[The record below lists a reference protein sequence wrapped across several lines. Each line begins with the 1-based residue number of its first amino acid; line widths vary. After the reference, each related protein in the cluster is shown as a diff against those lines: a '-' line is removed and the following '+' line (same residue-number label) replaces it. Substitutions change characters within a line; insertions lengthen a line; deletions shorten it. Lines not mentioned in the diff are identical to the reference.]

1 MNREN
6 KENNTTAVLF
16 DMDGVIF
23 DSERA
28 QMAIWLDLAE
38 REGLPNME
46 AVYRRCI
53 GVTMEA
59 TGKILREAYG
69 ADFPWQDFRRRTT
82 DGYRRRYAG
91 GKLPV
96 KDGARELLR
105 ALKDRG
111 VPLALASS
119 TQGAL
124 VRQWLSEA
132 GLLEY
137 FDVLVTGDMV
147 SRSKPDPEI
156 FLTACALL
164 HVKPKDAYVIEDSYN
179 GIRAAHAGGMHALMV
194 PDMLPPD
201 AEMREKAERIF
212 PSLWEVGVYLE
223 KALRREF

>member
-1 MNREN
+1 MNN
-6 KENNTTAVLF
+6 KTAVLF

-28 QMAIWLDLAE
+28 QMAIWLDIAE

-46 AVYRRCI
+46 EVYHRCI

-82 DGYRRRYAG
+82 EGYRSRYAG

-96 KDGARELLR
+96 KPGARELL
-105 ALKDRG
+105 ASLNTRG
-111 VPLALASS
+111 VALALASS
-119 TQGAL
+119 TQGEL

-132 GLLEY
+132 GLLDC

-147 SRSKPDPEI
+147 ARSKPDPEI
-156 FLTACALL
+156 FLKACVLL
-164 HVKPKDAYVIEDSYN
+164 HVKPEDAYVIEDSYN

-212 PSLWEVGVYLE
+212 PGLREVGTYFKERGVL
-223 KALRREF
+223 

>member
-1 MNREN
+1 MNN
-6 KENNTTAVLF
+6 KAAVLF

-28 QMAIWLDLAE
+28 QMAIWLDIAAQ
-38 REGLPNME
+38 EGLSDME
-46 AVYRRCI
+46 AVYHRCI

-69 ADFPWQDFRRRTT
+69 ADFSWQDFRRRTT
-82 DGYRRRYAG
+82 EGYRSRYAG

-96 KDGARELLR
+96 KPGARELLASLR
-105 ALKDRG
+105 EKGL
-111 VPLALASS
+111 PLALASS
-119 TQGAL
+119 TQGEM

-132 GLLEY
+132 GLLEC

-147 SRSKPDPEI
+147 KCSKPDPEI
-156 FLTACALL
+156 FLKACALL
-164 HVKPKDAYVIEDSYN
+164 HVKPEDAYVIEDSYN

-201 AEMREKAERIF
+201 VEMREKAERIF
-212 PSLWEVGVYLE
+212 SSLREAGAYLE
-223 KALRREF
+223 RVLRREF